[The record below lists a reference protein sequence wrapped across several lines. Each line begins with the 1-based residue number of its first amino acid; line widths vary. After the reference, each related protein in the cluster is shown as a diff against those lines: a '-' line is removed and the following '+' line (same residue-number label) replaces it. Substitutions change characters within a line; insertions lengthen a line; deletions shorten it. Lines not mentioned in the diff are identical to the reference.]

1 MPAQA
6 ERDGAFAMTK
16 QRPPMYTAGLD
27 RGSDLVGT
35 VTNMQQIF
43 AGFGPGKARAA
54 PRLNGPSAERI
65 RGRLPKSWAN
75 AGAFSLFTLKSK
87 LAHN

>member
-6 ERDGAFAMTK
+6 ERDSALAMKK

-27 RGSDLVGT
+27 RDSDLVGT

-43 AGFGPGKARAA
+43 RRFRPGMAR
-54 PRLNGPSAERI
+54 LG
-65 RGRLPKSWAN
+65 LD
-75 AGAFSLFTLKSK
+75 
-87 LAHN
+87 